1 MKAVMS
7 VWSLQHLKCG
17 TTTVAFIEEQ
27 LDWHREWVDAG
38 LKDQKTIP
46 LKTHLPRKK
55 EQL

>member
-1 MKAVMS
+1 MS